1 MTLNY
6 RQLSIIIP
14 GTGIQQMVRARSFH
28 VFISVLYGSLQ
39 KNARHASLPEKH

>member
-28 VFISVLYGSLQ
+28 VFISVLYGSFLI
-39 KNARHASLPEKH
+39 ARHASLPEKH

>member
-28 VFISVLYGSLQ
+28 VFISVLYGI
-39 KNARHASLPEKH
+39 ARHASLPEKH